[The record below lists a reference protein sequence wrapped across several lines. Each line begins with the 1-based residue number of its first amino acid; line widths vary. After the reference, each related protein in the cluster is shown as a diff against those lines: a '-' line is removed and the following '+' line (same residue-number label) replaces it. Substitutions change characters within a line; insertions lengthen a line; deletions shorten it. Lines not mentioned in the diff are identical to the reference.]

1 MQRDHWLDDFFRE
14 RPRFGAIHSHCE
26 EQRINLAHRRAMPA
40 NPLVH
45 AVRGTAMQGWKD
57 HPCNRREMREI
68 RDALAAR
75 NLCERREREA
85 ILFEEGVD

>member
-1 MQRDHWLDDFFRE
+1 
-14 RPRFGAIHSHCE
+14 
-26 EQRINLAHRRAMPA
+26 MPA

-45 AVRGTAMQGWKD
+45 AVCGTAMQGWKD